1 MNDTAS
7 HQTCQFEL
15 ADEAGT
21 AALGHALAEA
31 LPRQAVVGLNGPLGA
46 GKTRLVQAVAEASG
60 VDRRTV
66 TSPTFVL
73 VQEYHA
79 ARTIYH
85 ADAYRLADDDEFWQ
99 LGLDERFDEP
109 VLVFIEWAGR
119 IERRLPP
126 DRLDVEL
133 TPLEGSRRRVTLTAH
148 GERFFPVAQR
158 LCQRFGQHAPA

>member
-1 MNDTAS
+1 MMERV
-7 HQTCQFEL
+7 CEFEL

-21 AALGHALAEA
+21 AALGQALAEL

-60 VDRRTV
+60 VDRRGV

-73 VQEYHA
+73 VQEYHG
-79 ARTIYH
+79 ARAIYH

-109 VLVFIEWAGR
+109 VWVFIEWAER
-119 IERRLPP
+119 IHRCLPA
-126 DRLDVEL
+126 DRLDLEL
-133 TPLEGSRRRVTLTAH
+133 TPLDGPRRRVTITAH
-148 GERFFPVAQR
+148 SERFLPLIER
-158 LCQRFGQHAPA
+158 LRQRFAS

>member
-1 MNDTAS
+1 MIS
-7 HQTCQFEL
+7 HACQFEL
-15 ADEAGT
+15 ADEAAT
-21 AALGHALAEA
+21 AALGHALAEL

-79 ARTIYH
+79 SRTIYH

-99 LGLDERFDEP
+99 LGLDERFEQP
-109 VLVFIEWAGR
+109 VLVFIEWAER
-119 IERRLPP
+119 IVRCLPN
-126 DRLDVEL
+126 DRLDIEL
-133 TPLEGSRRRVTLTAH
+133 TPLDGPHRRVTVMAH
-148 GERFFPVAQR
+148 SDRFIPIAQQI
-158 LCQRFGQHAPA
+158 CQRFC